1 MKKRVI
7 TCGRDKVIYLDNA
20 ATSWPKPDTVLRAVM
35 GVQQKPFGNPGRGG
49 HRASLCA
56 GRVVYACR
64 EEAARLLHGVPERVI
79 FTLNCTDA
87 INMALRGFLHKGD
100 HVLITHDAHN
110 AVMRPLCGMEKRGEI
125 TLSVLRAGENGLIA
139 PSAVDEAVTP
149 QTALCVLTHASNV
162 TGTVQDARALTQ
174 ACHRYGIP
182 VLLDAAQTAGT
193 VDIADIGADLIAMP
207 GHKGLMGPMGTGI
220 LYVGEHVDLRPL
232 REGGTGSSS
241 ESVYQPLILPDRYES
256 GTLALPNLAGL
267 LQGMRFVRQN
277 MQAIHEYEVQLIDE
291 LREGLCSISGVTVY
305 GDKAA
310 PHVGVL
316 SFNIAGKDSAETAD
330 LLDRAGFCLRGG
342 LHCAPSMHRYL
353 GTEGTVRASAG
364 PFSTGREIDLLIDEV
379 RKIAKGL

>member
-1 MKKRVI
+1 M
-7 TCGRDKVIYLDNA
+7 IYLDNA
-20 ATSWPKPDTVLRAVM
+20 ATSWPKPESVLRAVM

-64 EEAARLLHGVPERVI
+64 EEAARLLQGVPERVI

-110 AVMRPLCGMEKRGEI
+110 AVMRPLCGMEKRREI
-125 TLSVLRAGENGLIA
+125 TLSVLRAGADGTIA
-139 PSAVDEAVTP
+139 KEAVDEAVTA

-162 TGTVQDARALTQ
+162 TGTVQDAKTLTA
-174 ACHRYGIP
+174 ACHHYGIP

-193 VDIADIGADLIAMP
+193 VALGDIGADLLAMP
-207 GHKGLMGPMGTGI
+207 GHKGLLGPMGTGI
-220 LYVGEHVDLRPL
+220 LYVGEHMDLRPQ

-267 LQGMRFVRQN
+267 LQGMRFVRAHRQEV
-277 MQAIHEYEVQLIDE
+277 QEYEQRLIDE
-291 LREGLCSISGVTVY
+291 LRSGLEDIGGVQVY
-305 GDKAA
+305 GDKNAA
-310 PHVGVL
+310 HVGVL
-316 SFNIAGKDSAETAD
+316 SFNVAGYDSAEAAD
-330 LLDRAGFCLRGG
+330 ALDRAGLCLRGG
-342 LHCAPSMHRYL
+342 LHCAPSMHNYL
-353 GTEGTVRASAG
+353 GTQGTVRASVG
-364 PFSTGREIDLLIDEV
+364 PFTTGREIDALIMQV
-379 RKIAKGL
+379 NRLAKEKANNM

>member
-1 MKKRVI
+1 M
-7 TCGRDKVIYLDNA
+7 IYLDNA
-20 ATSWPKPDTVLRAVM
+20 ATSWPKPESVLRAVM
-35 GVQQKPFGNPGRGG
+35 GVQKMPFGNPGRGG

-87 INMALRGFLHKGD
+87 VNMALRGFLHKGD

-125 TLSVLRAGENGLIA
+125 SLSVLRADERGVISPE
-139 PSAVDEAVTP
+139 AVDEAVTP
-149 QTALCVLTHASNV
+149 KTALCVITHASNV
-162 TGTVQDARALTQ
+162 TGILQPAGEIVR

-182 VLLDAAQTAGT
+182 VLLDVAQTAGT
-193 VDIADIGADLIAMP
+193 VDIAQMHADMLAMP
-207 GHKGLMGPMGTGI
+207 GHKGLLGPMGTGV

-241 ESVYQPLILPDRYES
+241 ESVYQPEMLPDKYES
-256 GTLALPNLAGL
+256 GTLALPNIAGL
-267 LQGMRFVRQN
+267 LQGLRFVREHRA
-277 MQAIHEYEVQLIDE
+277 AIHEYEVQLIDE
-291 LREGLCSISGVTVY
+291 LRVGLEGISGVTVY
-305 GDKAA
+305 GDREA

-316 SFNIAGKDSAETAD
+316 SFNINGKESAETAD

-353 GTEGTVRASAG
+353 GTQGTVRASVG

-379 RKIAKGL
+379 RKIAQKG